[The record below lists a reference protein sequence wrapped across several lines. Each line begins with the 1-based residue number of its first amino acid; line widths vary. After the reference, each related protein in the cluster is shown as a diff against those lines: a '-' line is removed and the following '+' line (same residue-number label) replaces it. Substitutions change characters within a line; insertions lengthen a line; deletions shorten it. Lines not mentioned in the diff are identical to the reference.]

1 MVKEKKRREIVLFF
15 YRFHNPV
22 FVLFLKI
29 KRKKEE
35 KKMMWW
41 RLTFFLMLVKLKLF
55 LLSLVADFFKTT
67 EEYKKRGSFSSVM
80 FIQNDKNHFS
90 HSSKTWRR
98 VKNKFF
104 LLF

>member
-35 KKMMWW
+35 KKMM
-41 RLTFFLMLVKLKLF
+41 
-55 LLSLVADFFKTT
+55 
-67 EEYKKRGSFSSVM
+67 
-80 FIQNDKNHFS
+80 
-90 HSSKTWRR
+90 
-98 VKNKFF
+98 
-104 LLF
+104 